1 MGGDFGGAID
11 PSFEQSTMEIDYI
24 RVYQ

>member
-1 MGGDFGGAID
+1 MGGDFGGSID
-11 PSFEQSTMEIDYI
+11 PLFEQSSMEIDYI